1 MAKGVYVGVS
11 DVSTGTISLQTLHY
25 YIGEQLGYTAVNV
38 PTWDATNK
46 KYVFSESSH
55 PVRMGPNNTW
65 YDIWRQSPTYL
76 CAIIDDNPNIFYWLS
91 VDGFNDSSNKGSYE
105 ERAGKARKVNKM
117 YIGVQT
123 TNVETVVTTSIPGM
137 FSQAEA
143 KQIGKACQTFTKS
156 ERSAEHEL
164 VYFIPASSE
173 RLNLS
178 FSDWWSGTDSST
190 GIAYRATYPC
200 FIFQNRYTAIEII
213 GSSSE
218 ISTLEQVAKKITKGY
233 IGSAEDV
240 VNATLSMSGM
250 LEKIGISPENPV
262 VGNIALKKPSYGGSY
277 YEFSDTSSGE
287 TEISYFQE
295 WYSWVYGMQFAGFD
309 YSDEPYAIIGS
320 YGSGQQYYYERVLVD
335 VENHEFEFKEYT
347 RGGVARQF
355 WPTSPVVVSQV
366 ANLSTARK
374 NLSGTLVTDIQDTTG
389 VNGYLFGGGTSGT
402 DATTAVDAYK
412 STDFTKINVS
422 ALGIS
427 TQLLAASS
435 NAQLS
440 FFGGG
445 CANSTAQSRNF
456 VTGYNK
462 ALARLNVSSLSVAR
476 SQLAGAG
483 INNYVYFVGG
493 MNSAGSAN
501 SYVEA
506 YDSTGTKYQFS
517 ALSMG
522 AWDISGI
529 DCYYNTY
536 KAGAFV
542 GGRYVGGIV
551 SNISVYVDST
561 KYTVVATAQT
571 VGTSKPAVASNS
583 NYLIVAG
590 GSTYAGGV
598 VNNAFA
604 YKANTF
610 TQTVLTSLTNAS
622 LNTYG
627 GNLGSDYLMFCNE
640 GVCDVYDST
649 LTKSFVFDIPSIRT
663 NGYMISDKS
672 TGMSLLAGG
681 EISGSTVDTVDKFV
695 LENN

>member
-233 IGSAEDV
+233 IGAPGDV
-240 VNATLSMSGM
+240 VNATLSYSQMQ
-250 LEKIGISPENPV
+250 EKLGTTTGASTGGVISAAKANYT
-262 VGNIALKKPSYGGSY
+262 KPGDFSWY
-277 YEFSDTSSGE
+277 YSFSSS
-287 TEISYFQE
+287 QE
-295 WYSWVYGMQFAGFD
+295 LSA
-309 YSDEPYAIIGS
+309 SDEWEMWMVGDPDNTYGYRDYPFAIIDDERN
-320 YGSGQQYYYERVLVD
+320 YYYERTNYD
-335 VENHEFEFKEYT
+335 EDTDEYQFNQYT
-347 RGGVARQF
+347 RGSVARQF

-517 ALSMG
+517 ALSTG